1 VGSNAGE
8 EEGLAGGLH
17 LSVVRKKKKR
27 KGKKTVRGGK
37 WAAGLGM
44 AQVGCCLPF
53 PFFFDLKPFSFSVF
67 YFIHRFCKTPSN
79 QFKPLSEIF

>member
-17 LSVVRKKKKR
+17 LSVVRKKKKKKR

-67 YFIHRFCKTPSN
+67 YFNHRFCILHPN
-79 QFKPLSEIF
+79 GFKPTL

>member
-1 VGSNAGE
+1 MPEKNM
-8 EEGLAGGLH
+8 LTGGLH

-37 WAAGLGM
+37 WAAGLGT

-53 PFFFDLKPFSFSVF
+53 PIFF
-67 YFIHRFCKTPSN
+67 
-79 QFKPLSEIF
+79 